1 MQLPTCWSFF
11 CSIYRDPFLC
21 IFDIH
26 SVIGFM
32 DTAEYSKG
40 IPRALWWL
48 LQYMLLFRG
57 LFLMRIIYSNRM
69 AKVCCRT
76 WRVEIHQEV
85 SQRNNNNNTTTYSNE
100 CIIIMSSTKELRP
113 QNERT
118 EEISLLCVC

>member
-1 MQLPTCWSFF
+1 
-11 CSIYRDPFLC
+11 
-21 IFDIH
+21 
-26 SVIGFM
+26 
-32 DTAEYSKG
+32 
-40 IPRALWWL
+40 
-48 LQYMLLFRG
+48 
-57 LFLMRIIYSNRM
+57 MRIIYSNRM